1 MKYRSEIDGLRALA
15 VLPVVLFHAGFEL
28 FSGGFVGVDV
38 FFVISG
44 YLITSIILS
53 ELMEEKFSLV
63 QFYERRARRILPALF
78 FMNIACLPF
87 VWFWLSPITI
97 KDFGQSLFAV
107 SIFASNFLFWSESGY
122 FDTAAELKP
131 LLHTWSLAVE
141 EQYYIIFPLLLM
153 GAWRFSLGVVLG
165 ILFVIFITSLGAA
178 EYGSREFPNAAF
190 YLLPTRMWELLV
202 GAFVAFYLMYKPHLA
217 SGAMNQILSL
227 TGLIMITASILLF
240 DKTTPFPGLYALMP
254 TVGTALIILCA
265 VPATLVHR
273 LLSLKM
279 MVGLGLVSYS
289 AYLLHQPVFV
299 FARYRMG
306 SDISDFVLLILAFV
320 SVLGAWISWR
330 FVEAPFRDK
339 QVVGKEHIFTFA
351 ILGIVFCAI
360 VGLTM
365 HFSNGLQKLK
375 LLSYSERER
384 ATYHMVQ
391 ESARYDMYAD
401 MLASECRVWAK
412 GATELPPLDWQK
424 CANKYGSPVVVLGDS
439 HAMNLYNM
447 VAQVPRFSFVIGLAQ
462 GGCRPH
468 DAKQSCQYDG
478 AEMLLDEISALEPLV
493 LFHQSGSYFIKDER
507 GKYEPDLT
515 EELIFEAQNVER
527 VRTYLNRLVA
537 SGSNV
542 VWLGPRVEYRVNPK
556 LQPTKIQNIPRRNF
570 KIFNEIEK
578 DIAEALNGEQ
588 MFQYVRF
595 EKIFPIDEETVIDDC
610 LLWRDQDHFSKC
622 GEYQL
627 ALSGDWDELG
637 LR

>member
-1 MKYRSEIDGLRALA
+1 MRYRSEIDGLRAVA
-15 VLPVVLFHAGFEL
+15 VVPVILFHAGFEL

-53 ELMEEKFSLV
+53 ELIEEKFSLIS
-63 QFYERRARRILPALF
+63 FYERRARRILPALF
-78 FMNIACLPF
+78 FINIACLPF

-107 SIFASNFLFWSESGY
+107 SVFASNFLFWSESGY

-153 GAWRFSLGVVLG
+153 GVWRFSLKFVLG
-165 ILFVIFITSLGAA
+165 VLFVIFVASLGAA

-190 YLLPTRMWELLV
+190 YLLPTRMWELLI
-202 GAFVAFYLMYKPHLA
+202 GAFVALYLMYKPHLA
-217 SGAMNQILSL
+217 SRALNQILSL
-227 TGLIMITASILLF
+227 AGLTMIASSILLF
-240 DKTTPFPGLYALMP
+240 DKATPFPGLYALVP

-265 VPATLVHR
+265 VPATLTHR
-273 LLSLKM
+273 FLSLRV

-289 AYLLHQPVFV
+289 AYLLHQPIFV

-306 SDISDFVLLILAFV
+306 SDISDFALLMFAFI

-330 FVEAPFRDK
+330 FVEAPFRNK
-339 QVVGKEHIFTFA
+339 QVVGREQIFTFA
-351 ILGIVFCAI
+351 ILGVLFFAI

-375 LLSYSERER
+375 LLSYNERES

-391 ESARYDMYAD
+391 ESTRYDMYAD

-412 GATELPPLDWQK
+412 VATELPPLDWQK
-424 CANKYGSPVVVLGDS
+424 CADKYGSPIVVLGDS

-447 VAQVPRFSFVIGLAQ
+447 VAQVPKFSFVIGLAQ

-468 DAKQSCQYDG
+468 DMKRSCQYDR
-478 AEMLLDEISALEPLV
+478 AEMLVENISALEPLV
-493 LFHQSGSYFIKDER
+493 LFHQSGSYFIKDAR

-527 VRTYLNRLVA
+527 VRSYLNRLVA
-537 SGSNV
+537 LGSNV
-542 VWLGPRVEYRVNPK
+542 IWLGPRVEYRVNPK

-570 KIFNEIEK
+570 EVFDEVEK
-578 DIAEALNGEQ
+578 GIAEALNEKQ
-588 MFQYVRF
+588 TFQYIKF
-595 EKIFPIDEETVIDDC
+595 EKVFPINEETVIDNC

-627 ALSGDWDELG
+627 ALSGDWDGLG